1 MAVKLNVHANV
12 TGQQQLLRLNAG
24 LKSLGNQSLIAKRK
38 LQALEVGAARAKATM
53 AGLGTA
59 LKVGVVAG
67 FAAAGFAA
75 ASFVRGTIQAGN
87 LVEKSRIQFNA
98 FFGDVKQGGQAF
110 QILNKYAATVPF
122 TLDKIISGGTALAA
136 ISDGPLELGKNLEL
150 VGNLAATA
158 NISFQ
163 DAALQYQRVASAG
176 VAAADLLRDKGVTGL
191 LGFVAGAQ
199 YSAEESVKVFEE
211 TFLNGGRFSKV
222 ANDLAG
228 TLEGNVSMVEDF
240 YFQIKAAAA
249 QPLFEGLTQQVR
261 DLVGEFKQNDA
272 KLKEMGVRIGQSLAK
287 GFKNLGEF
295 IRLVVDNFDKLV
307 TAIKFFLGLKIIG
320 FANNVGAAFLLWAG
334 KIKTVRRA
342 FIALNIT
349 MKANPIGLIV
359 LAIEAAVLAFII
371 FEDKIRDIVSGA
383 LKNFNENLKHI
394 QINFLKFKNL
404 LNIGDEDVNLA
415 AIQTLEDEVR
425 NLSNRWDEAAEAK
438 FAYLNGSSNRFDD
451 ETKKLQNRRNYQ
463 GANPRGDMRGEELAR
478 IKASQEKEL
487 AESFKTKFRMR
498 LENGEGYTGSD
509 SIDGN
514 KPGINNDAHVQLH
527 AEKLKQIK
535 EYRAQLSLVGIDS
548 KKIGGIIGDTWLE
561 GIKQGNSL
569 LDTTKNA
576 FKNVLVSISDTI
588 VKRSAE
594 LLVEKIFNSLIDQ
607 RIMKQKTLNAATS
620 EQGNIMQGL
629 ISKAGSLFSSM
640 GGGGGGGSK
649 LGSLLSAGM
658 SLFGGG
664 GGGSNLMGIGSAKG
678 FFGMNKG
685 GVVPGGAPYTD
696 RVPTMLTPGEVV
708 IPRNKVNEQSGGTN
722 ITNINIS
729 GNVDQ
734 RSIEQIKAV
743 IAQSSAEVGG
753 ANRTF
758 QSNTRGVRGRN
769 T

>member
-53 AGLGTA
+53 SGLGTA

-240 YFQIKAAAA
+240 YFKIKATAAK
-249 QPLFEGLTQQVR
+249 PLFEGLTQQVR
-261 DLVGEFKQNDA
+261 DLVGDFKENDA
-272 KLKEMGVRIGQSLAK
+272 ELKKLAKRIGESLAV
-287 GFKNLGEF
+287 GFGNLGKLIKF
-295 IRLVVDNFDKLV
+295 VVDNFDKLV
-307 TAIKFFLGLKIIG
+307 KGIKLFLGLKIFG
-320 FANNVGAAFLLWAG
+320 FVNGVGGAFLLWAG

-342 FIALNIT
+342 FIALNLT

-359 LAIEAAVLAFII
+359 LAIEGLVLGFII
-371 FEDKIRDIVSGA
+371 FEDKIKDIVSGA

-404 LNIGDEDVNLA
+404 LNWGDEDLNLA

-451 ETKKLQNRRNYQ
+451 ETKKLQNRKNYVQ
-463 GANPRGDMRGEELAR
+463 PYNPRGDMRGEELAR
-478 IKASQEKEL
+478 IKASQAKEL
-487 AESFKTKFRMR
+487 AEANKTRFRR
-498 LENGEGYTGSD
+498 TSGLGTLGEQGGSNPELDRIKKVADAQNRAWAEQRGQIQKD
-509 SIDGN
+509 SILKG
-514 KPGINNDAHVQLH
+514 DANR
-527 AEKLKQIK
+527 
-535 EYRAQLSLVGIDS
+535 RALEAIRQQREALSEIGIDS
-548 KKIGGIIGDTWLE
+548 KSIATTIGDTWVN
-561 GIKQGNSL
+561 GIRAGNSL
-569 LDTTKNA
+569 LQITKDS
-576 FKNVLVSISDTI
+576 FKNILATIAETMLRKSIEYG
-588 VKRSAE
+588 VE
-594 LLVEKIFNSLIDQ
+594 LLFQALLGKKVDKEKQ
-607 RIMKQKTLNAATS
+607 VTS
-620 EQGNIMQGL
+620 EKRKQLMYATL
-629 ISKAGSLFSSM
+629 TAAV
-640 GGGGGGGSK
+640 GGGGGGFS
-649 LGSLLSAGM
+649 
-658 SLFGGG
+658 
-664 GGGSNLMGIGSAKG
+664 
-678 FFGMNKG
+678 FFGMAKG

-708 IPRNKVNEQSGGTN
+708 IPRDKVGQQSGNTS

-734 RSIEQIKAV
+734 RSIDQIKGV
-743 IAQSSAEVGG
+743 ISSASAEVGG
-753 ANRTF
+753 ANKAYTK
-758 QSNTRGVRGRN
+758 NTQGVRGRN
-769 T
+769 I

>member
-53 AGLGTA
+53 SGLGTA

-240 YFQIKAAAA
+240 YFKIKATAAK
-249 QPLFEGLTQQVR
+249 PLFEGLTQQVR
-261 DLVGEFKQNDA
+261 DLVGDFKENDA
-272 KLKEMGVRIGQSLAK
+272 ELKKLAKRIGESLAV
-287 GFKNLGEF
+287 GFGNLGKLIKF
-295 IRLVVDNFDKLV
+295 VVDNFDKLV
-307 TAIKFFLGLKIIG
+307 KGIKLFLGLKIFG
-320 FANNVGAAFLLWAG
+320 FVNGVGGAFLLWAG

-342 FIALNIT
+342 FIALNLT

-359 LAIEAAVLAFII
+359 LAIEGLVLGFII
-371 FEDKIRDIVSGA
+371 FEDKIKDIVSGA

-404 LNIGDEDVNLA
+404 LNWGDEDVNLA

-451 ETKKLQNRRNYQ
+451 ETKKLQNRKNYVQ
-463 GANPRGDMRGEELAR
+463 PYNPRGDMRGEELAR
-478 IKASQEKEL
+478 IKASQAKEL
-487 AESFKTKFRMR
+487 AEANKTRFRR
-498 LENGEGYTGSD
+498 TSGLGTLGEQGGSNPELDRIKKVADAQNRAWAEQRGQIQKD
-509 SIDGN
+509 SILKG
-514 KPGINNDAHVQLH
+514 DANR
-527 AEKLKQIK
+527 
-535 EYRAQLSLVGIDS
+535 RALEAIRQQREALSEIGIDS
-548 KKIGGIIGDTWLE
+548 KSIATTSGDTWVN
-561 GIKQGNSL
+561 GIRAGNSL
-569 LDTTKNA
+569 LQITKDS
-576 FKNVLVSISDTI
+576 FKNILATIAETMLRKSIEYG
-588 VKRSAE
+588 VE
-594 LLVEKIFNSLIDQ
+594 LLFQALLGKKVDKEKQ
-607 RIMKQKTLNAATS
+607 VTS
-620 EQGNIMQGL
+620 EKRKQLMYATL
-629 ISKAGSLFSSM
+629 TAAV
-640 GGGGGGGSK
+640 GGGGGGFS
-649 LGSLLSAGM
+649 
-658 SLFGGG
+658 
-664 GGGSNLMGIGSAKG
+664 
-678 FFGMNKG
+678 FFGMAKG

-708 IPRNKVNEQSGGTN
+708 IPRDKVGQQSGNTS

-734 RSIEQIKAV
+734 RSIDQIKGV
-743 IAQSSAEVGG
+743 ISSASAEVGG
-753 ANRTF
+753 ANKAYTK
-758 QSNTRGVRGRN
+758 NTQGVRGRN
-769 T
+769 I

>member
-53 AGLGTA
+53 SGLGTA

-240 YFQIKAAAA
+240 YFKIKATAAK
-249 QPLFEGLTQQVR
+249 PLFEGLTQQVR
-261 DLVGEFKQNDA
+261 DLVGDFKENDA
-272 KLKEMGVRIGQSLAK
+272 ELKKLAKRIGESLAV
-287 GFKNLGEF
+287 GFGNLGKLIKF
-295 IRLVVDNFDKLV
+295 VVDNFDKLV
-307 TAIKFFLGLKIIG
+307 KGIKLFLGLKIFG
-320 FANNVGAAFLLWAG
+320 FVNGVGGAFLLWAG

-342 FIALNIT
+342 FIALNLT

-359 LAIEAAVLAFII
+359 LAIEGLVLGFII
-371 FEDKIRDIVSGA
+371 FEDKIKDIVSGA

-404 LNIGDEDVNLA
+404 LNWGDEDVNLA

-451 ETKKLQNRRNYQ
+451 ETKKLQNRKNYVQ
-463 GANPRGDMRGEELAR
+463 PYNPRGDMRGEELAR
-478 IKASQEKEL
+478 IKASQAKEL
-487 AESFKTKFRMR
+487 AEANKTRFRR
-498 LENGEGYTGSD
+498 TSGLGTLGEQGGSNPELDRIKKVADAQNRAWAEQRGQIQKD
-509 SIDGN
+509 SILKG
-514 KPGINNDAHVQLH
+514 DANR
-527 AEKLKQIK
+527 
-535 EYRAQLSLVGIDS
+535 RALEAIRQQREALSEIGIDS
-548 KKIGGIIGDTWLE
+548 KSIATTIGDTWVN
-561 GIKQGNSL
+561 GIRAGNSL
-569 LDTTKNA
+569 LQITKDS
-576 FKNVLVSISDTI
+576 FKNILATIAETMLRKSIEYG
-588 VKRSAE
+588 VE
-594 LLVEKIFNSLIDQ
+594 LLFQALLGKKVDKEKQ
-607 RIMKQKTLNAATS
+607 VTS
-620 EQGNIMQGL
+620 EKRKQLMYATL
-629 ISKAGSLFSSM
+629 TAAV
-640 GGGGGGGSK
+640 GGGGGGFS
-649 LGSLLSAGM
+649 
-658 SLFGGG
+658 
-664 GGGSNLMGIGSAKG
+664 
-678 FFGMNKG
+678 FFGMAKG

-708 IPRNKVNEQSGGTN
+708 IPRDKVGQQSGNTS

-734 RSIEQIKAV
+734 RSIDQIKGV
-743 IAQSSAEVGG
+743 ISSASAEVGG
-753 ANRTF
+753 ANKAYTK
-758 QSNTRGVRGRN
+758 NTQGVRGRN
-769 T
+769 I